1 MTTGPRVTRKDLKQ
15 DKVYVTMAGAVD
27 FLVRNRLAIALAV
40 LVAIAAVG
48 LGYHMVSRA
57 QRAAGEA
64 SWALYQAGFIEDS
77 SEKIAALEKVTD
89 EYGGAPAGV
98 FAEFELANA
107 LYSDEKYD
115 EALRAFEKFLK
126 ENPGHLLAPSAV
138 EAVGYCEES
147 LGRWDDAIRTYEGL
161 IDGAPSGP
169 AAARAN
175 FRLGHCREK
184 LDDKEKAIDAYER
197 VIELAPM
204 TLWADYANQR
214 LESLD
219 PEKYAASE
227 TQPSFPPGL
236 SRPFTPPPPPPE

>member
-1 MTTGPRVTRKDLKQ
+1 M
-15 DKVYVTMAGAVD
+15 
-27 FLVRNRLAIALAV
+27 
-40 LVAIAAVG
+40 
-48 LGYHMVSRA
+48 
-57 QRAAGEA
+57 
-64 SWALYQAGFIEDS
+64 
-77 SEKIAALEKVTD
+77 
-89 EYGGAPAGV
+89 

-115 EALRAFEKFLK
+115 EALKAFEKFLK
-126 ENPGHLLAPSAV
+126 ENPDHLLAPSAA
-138 EAVGYCEES
+138 EAVGYCGES

-161 IDGAPSGP
+161 IESAPAGP

-184 LDDKEKAIDAYER
+184 LADKEKAIEAYER
-197 VIELAPM
+197 VVELAPM

-219 PEKYAASE
+219 PEKYTDTE